1 LIADAPP
8 AASALNARPSDPNAS
23 FTRSGRP
30 DRMRPRLPSGRL
42 DAMLRFPCSFV
53 DSGLMPARRTA
64 PPTRAR
70 SPSEEPTRDA
80 LLEALAERER
90 ELAEARE
97 QQAAVAQV
105 LQAINASS
113 GDLAAAFDLI
123 LEKAVRFCDA
133 TGGGLWLVE
142 GDMARVV
149 GSSRSALPRPF
160 LDYVFRAPLPVTDI
174 LGRSGRGR
182 PFVHIDDLRATR
194 AYQERAPYVVACVEL
209 GDMRTA
215 LLAPLFE
222 DGA

>member
-1 LIADAPP
+1 
-8 AASALNARPSDPNAS
+8 
-23 FTRSGRP
+23 
-30 DRMRPRLPSGRL
+30 
-42 DAMLRFPCSFV
+42 MLRFPRSFV
-53 DSGLMPARRTA
+53 DSGLMPVRRAA
-64 PPTRAR
+64 PPPPPPSKRTR
-70 SPSEEPTRDA
+70 SQDEEPARDA
-80 LLEALAERER
+80 LLAVLAERDR

-97 QQAAVAQV
+97 QQAAVGEV

-113 GDLAAAFDLI
+113 GDLAAAFDSI

-142 GDMARVV
+142 GDVARVV
-149 GSSRSALPRPF
+149 GGSRGTLPRPF

-194 AYQERAPYVVACVEL
+194 AYQERAPYVVASVEL

-215 LLAPLFE
+215 LLAPCT
-222 DGA
+222 